1 MLQILSGRVK
11 DVLDP
16 VDRLSE
22 ALFGLIMVLS
32 ITCSLSIAETDRSE
46 VRSMLIS
53 ALGCSV
59 AWGIVDAVMYLL
71 ARFSEQGRNI
81 LALRSLRTATDAAEA
96 QGVIADALPPLIASV
111 VQPVELKELRSR
123 LTALPEPPARPRLT
137 NDDWLG
143 AGGVFLIVVLAT
155 LPVAVPFLFITDPGV
170 ALRASNAVALAMLA
184 GMGFKLG
191 RYAGYPSVRMGL
203 WMVLLGTALVAITIA
218 LGG

>member
-1 MLQILSGRVK
+1 MLEILRGRVK
-11 DVLDP
+11 PVLDP

-32 ITCSLSIAETDRSE
+32 ITGSLSIAEAGRSE

-71 ARFSEQGRNI
+71 ARFSEQGRAI
-81 LALRSLRTATDAAEA
+81 AALRRLRTATDGAEA
-96 QGVIADALPPLIASV
+96 ERVIADALPPLIATV
-111 VQPVELKELRSR
+111 VQPAELKELRSR
-123 LTALPEPPARPRLT
+123 LIALPEPPARVRLT
-137 NDDWLG
+137 KDDWLG
-143 AGGVFLIVVLAT
+143 AAGVFLIVVLAT
-155 LPVAVPFLFITDPGV
+155 LPVAVPFLFISDPGI
-170 ALRASNAVALAMLA
+170 ALRASNAVAVSMLA
-184 GMGFKLG
+184 VMGFKLG
-191 RYAGYPSVRMGL
+191 RYAGYSSVRMGL

>member
-1 MLQILSGRVK
+1 MLEILRGRVK
-11 DVLDP
+11 RVLDP
-16 VDRLSE
+16 VDRVSE

-32 ITCSLSIAETDRSE
+32 ITCSLSIAEAGRSE

-81 LALRSLRTATDAAEA
+81 LALRSLRTAADDAEA

-123 LTALPEPPARPRLT
+123 LTTLPEPPARPRLT

-143 AGGVFLIVVLAT
+143 AAGVFLIVVLAT
-155 LPVAVPFLFITDPGV
+155 LPVAIPFLFITDPGV

-184 GMGFKLG
+184 VMGFKLG
-191 RYAGYPSVRMGL
+191 SYAGYPSVRMGL
-203 WMVLLGTALVAITIA
+203 WMVLLGIALVAITIA